1 MLPVLELNS
10 RLDRT
15 SRNAVIYSV
24 AALALAVLLMSS
36 APPAVDQAAHSHLQQ
51 IFDAHGFE
59 LWDNSWYLGRYT
71 FVNYSFAFY
80 LLSYLIGLKTVAAIS
95 VAATTGLIS
104 LLSDRYFPGSFNGNR
119 RLSLLVVPCM
129 VLTGAWPF
137 LLGVAFVLLALLM
150 YSLGRKF
157 LFLVVSTL
165 VFLSS
170 PLALLALVLLIAA
183 AEVPFELV
191 VIRSQWGNF
200 ARRTSSSFY
209 LDVAVL
215 LVLVQF
221 VSTRA
226 FPDHGHYPYWFS
238 DLVAVEIFALLC
250 YVLVPKNLIHALQLR
265 MLIIGYG
272 LANLLAFLTTSN
284 LGSNATRVIDFAFP
298 IIVALLGLRKVSFR
312 VIFTLLLAPV
322 LVWNLMPLTQI
333 LSGAIYQTSKSAFW
347 SRLWPA
353 LERNIVPGS
362 RIELVDTSNHQGDY
376 YLPAMGF
383 TIARGWFRQ
392 DDFPQNQIFYGQ
404 QALTQSQYLS
414 WLRRSGVSLVV
425 LPPGPYDF
433 SSVGEAQLISSG
445 KSGLLPIAEIGRAR
459 IFKVPDPASVVR
471 APGGTYIGA
480 KIGLDSV
487 TINVLVPGTYNLS
500 LFYSPYFKTS
510 GGTVCANAEGMTT
523 WIINNPGPHRLIFD
537 LSVRKVIEVLTGGAN
552 SGCG

>member
-1 MLPVLELNS
+1 MPVLELNT

-15 SRNAVIYSV
+15 ARNAVTYSV
-24 AALALAVLLMSS
+24 AALVLAALLMAF

-51 IFDAHGFE
+51 IFDARGFD

-80 LLSYLIGLKTVAAIS
+80 LFSYLFGLKTVAAIS

-104 LLSDRYFPGSFNGNR
+104 LLSDRYFPGSFHGNQ

-137 LLGVAFVLLALLM
+137 LLGVAFVLLALMM

-157 LFLVVSTL
+157 LFLVVSAL
-165 VFLSS
+165 VLLSS

-183 AEVPFELV
+183 AELPFGLLAT
-191 VIRSQWGNF
+191 RSQWGNF
-200 ARRTSSSFY
+200 ARRALSSFY
-209 LDVAVL
+209 LDTVVI
-215 LVLVQF
+215 LVLVQLLAM
-221 VSTRA
+221 RA

-238 DLVAVEIFALLC
+238 DLVLVEIFTLLC
-250 YVLVPKNLIHALQLR
+250 YVLVPKNVIHALQLR

-272 LANLLAFLTTSN
+272 LVNLLAFVTTSN
-284 LGSNATRVIDFAFP
+284 LGSNATRVIDFSFP
-298 IIVALLGLRKVSFR
+298 IIVALLGLRKLGSR
-312 VIFTLLLAPV
+312 VISTVLLVLV
-322 LVWNLMPLTQI
+322 LVWNLMPLNQI
-333 LSGAIYQTSKSAFW
+333 MSGALYQTSKNAFW
-347 SRLWPA
+347 GRLKPV

-376 YLPAMGF
+376 YLPKMGF
-383 TIARGWFRQ
+383 TIVRGWFRQ
-392 DDFPQNQIFYGQ
+392 DDFPQNQILYGQ
-404 QALTQSQYLS
+404 QALTQGKYLS

-433 SSVGEAQLISSG
+433 SSVGEVQLISSG
-445 KSGLLPIAEIGRAR
+445 KSGLLPIAEIGQAR
-459 IFKVPDPASVVR
+459 IFKVPDPASIVR
-471 APGGTYIGA
+471 APDGTYIGA
-480 KIGLDSV
+480 KIGIDSV
-487 TINVLVPGTYNLS
+487 TFNALVPGTYSLS
-500 LFYSPYFKTS
+500 LFYSPYFKAS
-510 GGTVCANAEGMTT
+510 GGTVCANAEGMTS

-537 LSVRKVIEVLTGGAN
+537 LSVREVFEVLTGGAN